1 MHIKDNIVNFLYD
14 KNYFISLYDNNIF
27 VFNYANLKNFSD
39 RDIDIDFDNF
49 NLLISG
55 KNLLIKKMG
64 KSELLISGDINNLKI
79 SK

>member
-39 RDIDIDFDNF
+39 KDIDIDFDNF

>member
-1 MHIKDNIVNFLYD
+1 MHIKDNIVSFLYD

-27 VFNYANLKNFSD
+27 VFNYVNLKNFSD
-39 RDIDIDFDNF
+39 RDINIDFDNF
-49 NLLISG
+49 NLIISG